1 MFMWLV
7 EPCLE
12 FIHHNCKAIVQ
23 TSSIHLTYSL
33 MKLYTCLLGKYPKP
47 HSFYFIFSLFPVSH
61 NKMQIIR
68 CKEIPKEYLYCLR
81 PYDTNLFLWI
91 SVLII
96 VLWLPYR
103 AFTLGQW
110 CYYKTEHDLLS
121 VFHVFCLQFAS
132 IWRKKRKKKKTQ
144 TNCKCFSFIFI
155 CN

>member
-12 FIHHNCKAIVQ
+12 FIHHHCKAIVQ

-33 MKLYTCLLGKYPKP
+33 MKLYTCLIGKYPKP
-47 HSFYFIFSLFPVSH
+47 HSFYFSFSLFPVPR

-91 SVLII
+91 CVLII

-103 AFTLGQW
+103 AFTLGHW
-110 CYYKTEHDLLS
+110 CYYKTEHDFWVYSMCFVCSLLA
-121 VFHVFCLQFAS
+121 FEE
-132 IWRKKRKKKKTQ
+132 KKT
-144 TNCKCFSFIFI
+144 TATKKDNLLMLLIYFYL
-155 CN
+155 